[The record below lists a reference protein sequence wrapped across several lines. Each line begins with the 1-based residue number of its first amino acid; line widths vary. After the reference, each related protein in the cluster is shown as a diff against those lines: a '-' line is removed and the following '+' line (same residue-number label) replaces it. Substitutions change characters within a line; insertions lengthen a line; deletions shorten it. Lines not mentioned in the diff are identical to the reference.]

1 MNRTEHAAPP
11 ATIVFDGVCLLC
23 NGWVRFLLRHDHRR
37 RYRYAAMQG
46 TAGRALLV
54 QHGLDPDDPLS
65 FLLVDAAGAWTD
77 TDAIVRVLSGLGG
90 LWRMAAVLRLVPRSL
105 RDIGYRVVARNRYRW
120 FGRSPRCMLPTPEQ
134 RALFLD

>member
-11 ATIVFDGVCLLC
+11 ATIVFDGMCLLC

-54 QHGLDPDDPLS
+54 QHGLDPEDPLS

-90 LWRMAAVLRLVPRSL
+90 PWRVAAVLRLVPRSL

-120 FGRSPRCMLPTPEQ
+120 FGRSTHCMLPTPEQ
-134 RALFLD
+134 RARFLD